1 MSDSKADP
9 DQNKE
14 QKVADVAA
22 TEGKE
27 MTTVDNTTISS
38 SADSVI
44 SEPDSAVKTDTSN
57 VEPPSDLEQKI
68 IKQIEV
74 SNGVITSHFCLVLS
88 H

>member
-1 MSDSKADP
+1 MSDSKANP
-9 DQNKE
+9 DQNEE
-14 QKVADVAA
+14 QKVADVDA

-38 SADSVI
+38 SAVSVI

-57 VEPPSDLEQKI
+57 MEPPSDLEQKI